1 MLSDGCMDSDREK
14 DYSSVEDEMIHR
26 VPITVP
32 DMMGRPTKTAD
43 GSFILDPVYMINS
56 GLLYN
61 KLLCW
66 AGGNEKMLKNM
77 MSIKSSKNQDGR
89 MIKTSTTQSK
99 MKAQLTPCK
108 KKYGSFVKQR
118 M

>member
-77 MSIKSSKNQDGR
+77 MSLNSSKNQDGC
-89 MIKTSTTQSK
+89 M
-99 MKAQLTPCK
+99 MFLTIVME
-108 KKYGSFVKQR
+108 KY
-118 M
+118 